1 MNSEEQYFEL
11 KGLLLENQRL
21 LTENNEMLKK
31 QQAKNKRD
39 FWLKVLWFF
48 FIIVAPMIL
57 LYSYV
62 IPMYSSLG
70 SDVSAQSSVDQL
82 NQLNELLK

>member
-1 MNSEEQYFEL
+1 MTPEEQYFEL
-11 KGLLLENQRL
+11 RGILLENQRL
-21 LTENNEMLKK
+21 LAENNDMLKK

-39 FWLKVLWFF
+39 FWLKVAWFF

-62 IPMYSSLG
+62 IPMYSSLSG
-70 SDVSAQSSVDQL
+70 GVSAQSSVDQL